1 MVLLRTNFSPSR
13 NHLTHQWSKFAL
25 QSQCCFGSRLSTLC
39 CLKIIKKIDL
49 FCFSPMIVLMSMYI
63 LYSHVMLLLL
73 RLHDIQTKSVFA
85 VAFSHD
91 GTLVASTHADHTIR
105 VLLWVFNYIMI
116 GYKIFHIQQH
126 FVRNE
131 SKIITIYS

>member
-1 MVLLRTNFSPSR
+1 
-13 NHLTHQWSKFAL
+13 
-25 QSQCCFGSRLSTLC
+25 
-39 CLKIIKKIDL
+39 
-49 FCFSPMIVLMSMYI
+49 MIVLMSMYI

-105 VLLWVFNYIMI
+105 VLL
-116 GYKIFHIQQH
+116 
-126 FVRNE
+126 
-131 SKIITIYS
+131 